1 MAEEDL
7 GEIFDKIDTGV
18 YVISDYKIEYAN
30 DKLLQIIGYSLN
42 DIKGKNCVFFAAKEE
57 KKK

>member
-18 YVISDYKIEYAN
+18 YVISNYKIEYAN
-30 DKLLQIIGYSLN
+30 NQLLEIIGYSLD
-42 DIKGKNCVFFAAKEE
+42 DIQGKNCVFFAANAFPS
-57 KKK
+57 